1 MVLVDVKKILLT
13 IANLLVISCG
23 ISNIEEPKQYAQVS
37 HREAMNE
44 RFKTKDQ
51 VFIEFGSADNKDESN
66 GIESWTYELASRTMG
81 NSLTLGKTNSSLG
94 QNPNNPNLREI
105 DRTLQSSG
113 NWTSTSI
120 SSSKT
125 TKDYVKFWFSEDGKV
140 IKWESIGLD
149 LSYQREVA
157 SASFNELE
165 KPKES
170 RNSENAKPLKSA
182 FAVGIAVVAIIL
194 FLI

>member
-1 MVLVDVKKILLT
+1 MKKYLLAT
-13 IANLLVISCG
+13 AIFFFIGCG
-23 ISNIEEPKQYAQVS
+23 ISNIEEPKQFAQVS

-66 GIESWTYELASRTMG
+66 GIESWTYELASRTIG
-81 NSLTLGKTNSSLG
+81 NSLTRGKTNSSLG

-105 DRTLQSSG
+105 DRTLQSYG

-125 TKDYVKFWFSEDGKV
+125 TKDYVKFWFNEDGKV

-165 KPKES
+165 KPKERS
-170 RNSENAKPLKSA
+170 NSENAKPLKSA
-182 FAVGIAVVAIIL
+182 FAVGIAIVAIVL